1 MLGVIFDFN
10 GTLFMDA
17 DKHLKA
23 WSKIVYEM
31 RGTKLQDDEMDKF
44 HGQRN
49 EAIIQMLSDHTIDSE
64 QAAIISKRKE
74 SLYRDL
80 CREDSDS
87 LILVPGAIEL
97 FEELKKNKIPMS
109 IATASIKE
117 NVEFFI
123 ETFDLHQWF
132 PSEMIIY
139 DDGILKDKT
148 EMFHKAAHAM
158 NVPIEECLIFEDSIS
173 GIKFAQDVACGKVI
187 AISSIGKEAQYESLH
202 VDGIINNFL
211 AFDFNQYF
219 GENGHESKS

>member
-10 GTLFMDA
+10 GTLFIDS

-31 RGTKLQDDEMDKF
+31 RGTKLLDDEMDKF

-49 EAIIQMLSDHTIDSE
+49 EAIIQMLSDGTIDSE
-64 QAAIISKRKE
+64 QAVVISKRKE
-74 SLYRDL
+74 ALYRDL
-80 CREDSDS
+80 CREDSNS

-97 FEELKKNKIPMS
+97 FEELKKNNIPMS
-109 IATASIKE
+109 IATASIRE

-123 ETFDLHQWF
+123 ETFDLHRWF
-132 PSEMIIY
+132 PNEMIIY

-148 EMFHKAAHAM
+148 EMFYKAAHAM
-158 NVPIEECLIFEDSIS
+158 NVSIEECIIFEDSIS

-202 VDGIINNFL
+202 VDGVINNFL
-211 AFDFNQYF
+211 AFDFKQYF
-219 GENGHESKS
+219 GEIGHESK